1 MKTAKLKTPLTPFQ
15 ILFLIPLALFLL
27 SVFIGE
33 IVRLYR
39 LHDERSSYSQLTEID
54 ALFEELSMSRMFQKY
69 GYDFRNKMG
78 ADERLSTGLEREY
91 PIERKIPKFFFFIL
105 ILLYPG
111 YVVLRLI
118 GDLISR
124 EEGRHL

>member
-1 MKTAKLKTPLTPFQ
+1 MKISKLKTPLTPFQ

-39 LHDERSSYSQLTEID
+39 LHDERLAFSQLTEID
-54 ALFEELSMSRMFQKY
+54 ELFEELSMSQMFQKY
-69 GYDFRNKMG
+69 GYDFRDKMG

-91 PIERKIPKFFFFIL
+91 WIERKIPKFLFFLL

-111 YVVLRLI
+111 YSILTRI
-118 GDLISR
+118 GDLVSQ
-124 EEGRHL
+124 EKGRRV